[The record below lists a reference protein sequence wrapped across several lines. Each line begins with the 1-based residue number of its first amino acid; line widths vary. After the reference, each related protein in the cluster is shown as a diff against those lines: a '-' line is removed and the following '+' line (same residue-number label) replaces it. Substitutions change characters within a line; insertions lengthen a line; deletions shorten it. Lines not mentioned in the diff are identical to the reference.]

1 MVSRSILKFM
11 KVSPKKV
18 RLVLDLVRGKNVED
32 AFSLLS
38 GLKKKSSPIVAKV
51 LQSAVANASEKGHSE
66 TDYLY
71 IKTATASGGPVL
83 KRYKAR
89 AMGRATPR
97 KKRMSHITI
106 ELEKRGL

>member
-18 RLVLDLVRGKNVED
+18 RIVLDLIRGKNVED
-32 AFSLLS
+32 AFNLLS
-38 GLKKKSSPIVAKV
+38 ASKKKPSPIVAKV
-51 LQSAVANASEKGHSE
+51 LKSAVANASEKGHSD

-71 IKTATASGGPVL
+71 VKTANASEGPVL
-83 KRYKAR
+83 KRYRAR

-97 KKRMSHITI
+97 KKRMSHVTI
-106 ELEKRGL
+106 ELEERGL

>member
-1 MVSRSILKFM
+1 MVAKSILKFM

-18 RLVLDLVRGKNVED
+18 NIMLDIIRGKNVED

-38 GLKKKSSPIVAKV
+38 SSKKKSSPLIAKV
-51 LQSAVANASEKGHSE
+51 LKSAVANASEKGHSD
-66 TDYLY
+66 TDTLY
-71 IKTATASGGPVL
+71 VKTATATKGPAL

-97 KKRMSHITI
+97 KRRMSHLTI
-106 ELEKRGL
+106 ELEERGL